1 LTKSLPAKTNPLIL
15 KKKDFESINPLLS
28 YPMKYLIYFDYN
40 ATTPCDEEVIEAM
53 LPWFGTH
60 FGNAASKNHAY
71 GWMAED
77 AVETARS
84 KVAELIGAKSKEII
98 FTSGATE
105 AINLGIKGISDH
117 YQGEKQHFITCK
129 TEHKATLDTFQSL
142 EKNGSEVSYLDV
154 NEFGQLDMEQ
164 LRSAILPHTKMIALM
179 WANNEIGNIFPMEEI
194 KQLAKEKD
202 LILFTDAVQAAGKIP
217 VGVLDLHLMAI
228 SAHKL
233 YGPKGIGALFIRH
246 NHHLPKP
253 IGQILGGGHEKGY
266 RSGTLNVPAIVGF
279 GKAAEIR
286 LKVMEREN
294 VRLKSLRNLLEI
306 SLLDLP
312 GTKLN
317 GDQENRLAHVANIAF
332 EGVEGE
338 EFLRMMNKE
347 IAVSSGSACST
358 ISPKPSHVL
367 NAMGLDG
374 DLARSSIRF
383 SLGMQTT
390 ENDIL
395 LAVEHVKKVLDTLR

>member
-1 LTKSLPAKTNPLIL
+1 
-15 KKKDFESINPLLS
+15 
-28 YPMKYLIYFDYN
+28 MKYPIYFDYN

-105 AINLGIKGISDH
+105 AIHLGIKGISD
-117 YQGEKQHFITCK
+117 YYRGEKQHFITCQ

-142 EKNGSEVSYLDV
+142 EKNGAEVTYLAVDGLGKL
-154 NEFGQLDMEQ
+154 EMHLLEK
-164 LRSAILPHTKMIALM
+164 AILPHTKMIALM
-179 WANNEIGNIFPMEEI
+179 WANNETGNIFPMEEI
-194 KQLAKEKD
+194 KQLAKQKD
-202 LILFTDAVQAAGKIP
+202 LILFTDAVQAAGKVP
-217 VGVLDLHLMAI
+217 VSVLDLHLMAI

-233 YGPKGIGALFIRH
+233 YGPKGIGALYIRH
-246 NHHLPKP
+246 NHHQPKP
-253 IGQILGGGHEKGY
+253 IGQILGGGHEKGF

-286 LKVMEREN
+286 LKVMESEN
-294 VRLKSLRNLLEI
+294 VRLKNLRNLLEKK
-306 SLLDLP
+306 LLDLP

-338 EFLRMMNKE
+338 ELLRLVNKE